1 MTFPN
6 LMTSIFKVIHPRE
19 YAFLTLCIGGLF
31 SGEDFFQEI
40 TFNSFD
46 GTTSFRRHVKC
57 NAVVW
62 PSCLAIAT
70 LPDSCSAAFSLALN
84 PGVNAVELGGFYA

>member
-6 LMTSIFKVIHPRE
+6 LMTSIFKVIHPRA
-19 YAFLTLCIGGLF
+19 YAFLTLCIGGLC
-31 SGEDFFQEI
+31 SGENFSQEI

-46 GTTSFRRHVKC
+46 GTTSSRRHVKK

-62 PSCLAIAT
+62 LSCLATAT
-70 LPDSCSAAFSLALN
+70 FPVSCSTAFSLALN
-84 PGVNAVELGGFYA
+84 PGVNAVELRGIYA